1 MAQALPDD
9 NRYREDNVVMLFTF
23 PDGSLG
29 TLNYLA
35 NGDKA
40 FPKERIEV
48 FSGGRVAVLD
58 DFRTL
63 EMVHQGRRQLI
74 RSTLRQ
80 DKGHR
85 AEWEAFSSSILTASP
100 PPIPVEHLFGVTEA
114 AFTAVDSLRERK
126 LFMIGTLP

>member
-1 MAQALPDD
+1 MAQAIPDD
-9 NRYREDNVVMLFTF
+9 NRYLEDNVVMLFTF
-23 PDGSLG
+23 ADGSLG

-40 FPKERIEV
+40 FPKERVEI

-63 EMVHQGRRQLI
+63 EMVHQGRRQVI

-80 DKGHR
+80 DKGHL
-85 AEWEAFSSSILTASP
+85 AN
-100 PPIPVEHLFGVTEA
+100 G
-114 AFTAVDSLRERK
+114 K
-126 LFMIGTLP
+126 LFHLQSLPVVHHRFH